1 MPDNSNWQ
9 TSLKVPWNAL
19 KHEVLFC
26 VDVILTESGRQ
37 GGTYQAAPPLFKIAI
52 AYVYITAWA
61 KAVQSRWAL

>member
-1 MPDNSNWQ
+1 ML
-9 TSLKVPWNAL
+9 LK
-19 KHEVLFC
+19 FC
-26 VDVILTESGRQ
+26 VDVVLTESGRQ